1 MPSPSAFWCTASIDP
16 TNEGSPLP
24 LAIIRPSLCSRRRMP
39 STLTE
44 SRDRAIRA
52 VLLYHSLRSEELS
65 LRLAFR
71 RSE

>member
-1 MPSPSAFWCTASIDP
+1 
-16 TNEGSPLP
+16 
-24 LAIIRPSLCSRRRMP
+24 MP